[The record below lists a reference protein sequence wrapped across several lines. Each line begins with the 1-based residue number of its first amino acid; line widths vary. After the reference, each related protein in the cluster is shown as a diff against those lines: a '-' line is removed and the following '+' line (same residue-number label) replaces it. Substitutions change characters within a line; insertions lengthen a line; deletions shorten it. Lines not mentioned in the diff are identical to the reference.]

1 MCEKN
6 TPYACEL
13 VAGIASSMDMWFW
26 LMAITRIVKLIVYKE
41 VQNVVFFDV
50 MIVPGCVGV

>member
-1 MCEKN
+1 MCEKK

-13 VAGIASSMDMWFW
+13 VGIVSSMEMWFW
-26 LMAITRIVKLIVYKE
+26 LMASTTMVMLIVYKE

-50 MIVPGCVGV
+50 MIVPGCAGL